1 MTIDTLIASIQSG
14 TPVSFSETIEVI
26 KTHYQY
32 TPSRFTNGIGAQA
45 IVNEAG
51 TNEGSCRIF
60 AFALLQGL
68 SEPETLQLFGDFYRK
83 DVLENPE
90 GQDHLNIRTF
100 MRDGWAGI
108 QFDQPALS
116 AL

>member
-1 MTIDTLIASIQSG
+1 MNPETLIASIQSG
-14 TPVSFSETIEVI
+14 KPVSFNQTIEVI
-26 KTHYQY
+26 QSHYQY
-32 TPSRFTNGIGAQA
+32 TPCRFTNGLGEQV

-60 AFALLQGL
+60 AFAHLHGL
-68 SEPETLQLFGDFYRK
+68 SESETLQLFGDFYRK
-83 DVLENPE
+83 DVLEHPDA
-90 GQDHLNIRTF
+90 QDHLNIRTF

-108 QFDQPALS
+108 HFDQPVLS